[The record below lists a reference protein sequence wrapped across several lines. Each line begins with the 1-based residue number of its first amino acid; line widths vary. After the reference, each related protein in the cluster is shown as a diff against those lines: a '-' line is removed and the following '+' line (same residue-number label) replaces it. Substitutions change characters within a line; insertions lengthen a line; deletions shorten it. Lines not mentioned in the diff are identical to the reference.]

1 MITTTGGRSS
11 SSSGAA
17 CARGPPSGPAVGGV
31 VLQRLLVVDV
41 IGGADD
47 LDLLVELVGEHLDG
61 LVGQRL
67 GERRHL
73 AQRHELLDD
82 LGRADPQVLRDV
94 PDGRARPD
102 ADDVGPGVRVLGDRR
117 GDLFE
122 DLAAPATAA
131 ARRTALRPAARRTP
145 GPTRAARAVGAA
157 RGLGVDD
164 DTPPAGTAARG
175 AFALHRRTG
184 GALLGARDD

>member
-94 PDGRARPD
+94 LDGRARPD
-102 ADDVGPGVRVLGDRR
+102 SDDVGPGVRVLGDRR

-122 DLAAPATAA
+122 DLATAA
-131 ARRTALRPAARRTP
+131 ATPARRAALLAGARRATTGAT
-145 GPTRAARAVGAA
+145 GPARARAAA
-157 RGLGVDD
+157 RGLGIDD
-164 DTPPAGTAARG
+164 DAAPA
-175 AFALHRRTG
+175 
-184 GALLGARDD
+184 